1 LSHIQPHSATF
12 SHNLTLSATIRQR
25 DLTFMGID
33 EKREGV
39 DYKVGRT
46 FHGQRLKEKLVPKR
60 KKREKPKEIIETQG
74 RKE

>member
-1 LSHIQPHSATF
+1 
-12 SHNLTLSATIRQR
+12 
-25 DLTFMGID
+25 MGID